1 MADEQV
7 ILKVLVGSQAHG
19 LAGAESDA
27 DYRGVFVTPT
37 AQFFRL
43 DFKYRGV
50 HWVEGREDDTSW
62 EIAQFLTLA
71 MHGHPLA
78 LETFLAPLVTSDS
91 WGNEL
96 RSLFPSVW
104 APQPVYD
111 AFVGYAMNQ
120 QKKLLEKKDARPA
133 KYAVAYLRVL
143 HNLCELL
150 DKGSFTV
157 RIGETPMGDTLRR
170 VQAGALTTG
179 QIIDAGERLTQQA
192 SARLPHCAHQADP
205 ELVNTYLLRLRKA
218 FLS

>member
-50 HWVEGREDDTSW
+50 RWMEGREDETYW

-71 MHGHPLA
+71 LHGHPLA
-78 LETFLAPLVTSDS
+78 LETLLAPVITMDQ
-91 WGNEL
+91 WGSEL
-96 RSLFPSVW
+96 RSLFPAIW

-111 AFVGYAMNQ
+111 AFLGYAMNQ

-150 DKGSFTV
+150 DKDSFIV
-157 RIGETPMGDTLRR
+157 EIGATPMGDILRR
-170 VQAGALTTG
+170 VKAGALTTG
-179 QIIDAGERLTQQA
+179 QIIDAGESLAQQA
-192 SARLPHCAHQADP
+192 SARLPHCSHRPDP
-205 ELVNTYLLRLRKA
+205 ELVNTYLHRLRKA